1 MTKAQQKTVK
11 RLQDKTSHPLV
22 VETAPAASP
31 VEAAAIIVHTS
42 WPALRL
48 TIDPA
53 GKLVEAVPERLAETQ
68 PERKPEAAAVPLI
81 SKNDLCA

>member
-11 RLQDKTSHPLV
+11 RLQNKTSHPFT
-22 VETAPAASP
+22 VESAPAASP

-53 GKLVEAVPERLAETQ
+53 GKLVEAVPECLADARL
-68 PERKPEAAAVPLI
+68 ERKPAAVAGPPVPK
-81 SKNDLCA
+81 SDSCA